1 MEQQLVFDTD
11 LLARY
16 DVSGPRYTSYPT
28 APQFSENFDE
38 QAYRNTIAESNG
50 DFLAR
55 PLSIYIH
62 IPFCNTVCYYCGCN
76 KIVTKDRDKAIDY
89 LAHLHKEIAMQ
100 AEMFDGDRTVKQI
113 HLGGGT
119 PTFINNSAL
128 ATLMSELHANF
139 PIAED
144 DVGEFS
150 IEIDP
155 READTNTIK
164 VLRDIG
170 FNRLSIGVQ
179 DLDESVQK
187 AVNRIQSEQET
198 FAVID
203 AARANNFRSV
213 SIDLMYGLP
222 NQTIDSFERT
232 LDRVIEASPDRLSL
246 FNYAHMPTL
255 FKPQR
260 RINDVDLPSAIT
272 KLAILKQSSE
282 QLQQAGYVYIGMD
295 HFARPDDELAI
306 AQREG
311 KLQRNFQGYSTH
323 GDCDLL
329 ALGVTAIGQTRDS
342 FSQNHRDINAYYA
355 ALDAGHLPI
364 FRGMN
369 LTKDDRVRG
378 RVIQELICH
387 FRLDFELI
395 NRRFDIEFTD
405 YFNKELAQLQTMEQD
420 GLLEI
425 KSDSIEVLLVGRL
438 LIRNICMMFDGY
450 LQNTTQQATILKS
463 YLINADVVAR
473 NGYNI
478 GHVRKFNWK
487 IIHRH
492 RFWRKPRPRYWLYC

>member
-1 MEQQLVFDTD
+1 MEQQLVFDAE

-16 DVSGPRYTSYPT
+16 DVVGPRYTSYPT
-28 APQFSENFDE
+28 APQFKENFDE
-38 QAYRNTIAESNG
+38 HQYRCTIAESNG
-50 DFLAR
+50 DLLAR

-76 KIVTKDRDKAIDY
+76 KIVTKDRSKADDY
-89 LAHLHKEIAMQ
+89 LKHLHKEIVMQ
-100 AEMFDGDRTVKQI
+100 AEMFDGDRVVNQI

-119 PTFINNSAL
+119 PSFVDDLSLAAL
-128 ATLMSELHANF
+128 MNELHAHF
-139 PIAED
+139 PIAAD
-144 DVGEFS
+144 DVGEYS

-155 READTNTIK
+155 REVDIDSVK
-164 VLRDIG
+164 VLREIG

-179 DLDESVQK
+179 DLDRSVQL
-187 AVNRIQSEQET
+187 AVNRVQSERET
-198 FAVID
+198 FDVIE

-222 NQTIDSFERT
+222 NQTTESFKRT
-232 LDRVIEASPDRLSL
+232 LDRVIEVLPDRLSL

-260 RINDVDLPSAIT
+260 RINESDLPSAAT
-272 KLAILKQSSE
+272 KLEILKQSSE

-329 ALGVTAIGQTRDS
+329 ALGVTAIGQTQNS
-342 FSQNHRDINAYYA
+342 FSQNHRDIEAYYA
-355 ALDAGHLPI
+355 ALDNDHLPI
-364 FRGMN
+364 LRGMT
-369 LTKDDRVRG
+369 LSIDDRVRA

-395 NRRFDIEFTD
+395 NHLFDIDFND
-405 YFNKELAQLQTMEQD
+405 YFKKELQQLKTMQGD
-420 GLLEI
+420 GLLLIKASLIEI
-425 KSDSIEVLLVGRL
+425 LPAGRL
-438 LIRNICMMFDGY
+438 LIRNICMKFDAY
-450 LQNTTQQATILKS
+450 LQNTSQQFSKVI
-463 YLINADVVAR
+463 
-473 NGYNI
+473 
-478 GHVRKFNWK
+478 
-487 IIHRH
+487 
-492 RFWRKPRPRYWLYC
+492 